1 MSPLFGVG
9 NSSEG
14 SSVSPFRAV
23 IAFRARPLTKLLQAT
38 PRDNHH
44 PALRA
49 ARSTMRLEAMVR
61 DLTLRDLAARERETH
76 LRHTIQA
83 LSKRLD
89 DFEGAMI
96 DLRDEQDAVTSTVND
111 QWKSIGELKRRC

>member
-1 MSPLFGVG
+1 M
-9 NSSEG
+9 
-14 SSVSPFRAV
+14 SPFRAV
-23 IAFRARPLTKLLQAT
+23 IAFRARPLTKLSQAT

-89 DFEGAMI
+89 DFEGAMME
-96 DLRDEQDAVTSTVND
+96 LRDDVEAVTANND
-111 QWKSIGELKRRC
+111 DNGMEIGELKRQR